1 MTVTRVKTDHHVID
15 FRSKKLYKEVLKDCR
30 DLGISLDYY
39 FFEFELEADDLPED
53 EIDDD

>member
-30 DLGISLDYY
+30 DLGITLDYY
-39 FFEFELEADDLPED
+39 FFEFELEADELPED